1 MTSSYGEI
9 VERLEKLTGPDREMD
24 ARIWAHFFKVR
35 YIGHNMAYAAY
46 GASNPLTQVEFT
58 TPPKRTRC
66 VTGSP
71 QYPHATPVTASL
83 DAAVALVEKMLL
95 GWGWRVATCCVSDD
109 AWVFP
114 DFNSPEHGER
124 LRREFREDINW
135 VALTDV
141 DLRPPGRPAIALLIS
156 MFRALTVNENG

>member
-83 DAAVALVEKMLL
+83 DDSVALVEKKLP
-95 GWGWRVATCCVSDD
+95 GFG
-109 AWVFP
+109 
-114 DFNSPEHGER
+114 HGYRMNLASKRFEANVYAPYWWTG
-124 LRREFREDINW
+124 EGPQTDEYAEA
-135 VALTDV
+135 VTPAL
-141 DLRPPGRPAIALLIS
+141 ALLKAL
-156 MFRALTVNENG
+156 FRALTVNENG

>member
-1 MTSSYGEI
+1 MSPTMTSSYGEI

-71 QYPHATPVTASL
+71 QYPHATPVTASI
-83 DAAVALVEKMLL
+83 DDSVALVEQKLP
-95 GWGWRVATCCVSDD
+95 GWSWECRKSGTGDKGQATVWNPSR
-109 AWVFP
+109 AP
-114 DFNSPEHGER
+114 GHNSEQRAYNCASPQ
-124 LRREFREDINW
+124 
-135 VALTDV
+135 A
-141 DLRPPGRPAIALLIS
+141 ALLIAL
-156 MFRALTVNENG
+156 FRALTVNENG

>member
-1 MTSSYGEI
+1 MSPPMTSSYGEI
-9 VERLEKLTGPDREMD
+9 VERLEKLTGGDQVADNE
-24 ARIWAHFFKVR
+24 IFWATSEWENLGGYWRRHK
-35 YIGHNMAYAAY
+35 
-46 GASNPLTQVEFT
+46 
-58 TPPKRTRC
+58 
-66 VTGSP
+66 VTGKQERYGHLDIP
-71 QYPHATPVTASL
+71 RYTASI
-83 DAAVALVEKMLL
+83 DAAVALVEKMLP

-124 LRREFREDINW
+124 LRREFREDIDW

-141 DLRPPGRPAIALLIS
+141 DLRPPGRPAIALVIS